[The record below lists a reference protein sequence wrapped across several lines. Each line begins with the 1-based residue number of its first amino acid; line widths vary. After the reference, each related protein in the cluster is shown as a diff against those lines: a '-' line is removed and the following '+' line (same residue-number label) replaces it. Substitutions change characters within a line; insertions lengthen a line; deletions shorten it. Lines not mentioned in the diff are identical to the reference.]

1 MKKLL
6 AIIFII
12 HILSAT
18 SFAGD
23 FYLKGTTPYVLIES
37 GYKLFSINTHPDPDS
52 VYDVIYTFTKD
63 KNIVSCKVRLDS
75 SSGNPLYSHYCYNI
89 TGASK

>member
-6 AIIFII
+6 AIIFIS

-23 FYLKGTTPYVLIES
+23 FLLEGTTPYVLIES
-37 GYKLFSINTHPDPDS
+37 GYKLFSVNTYPNPDNK
-52 VYDVIYTFTKD
+52 YDLIYTFTKD
-63 KNIVSCKVRLDS
+63 KNIVSCIVRLASTYGDQRK
-75 SSGNPLYSHYCYNI
+75 PHYCYNI
-89 TGASK
+89 K